1 MKRVKICAI
10 SYINTTP
17 FVYGIKHAGE
27 NLCVDLLLHTPSQC
41 VSKIEN
47 GECDIAIV
55 PVASLLWLNNIEI
68 ISDFSISAT
77 GKVRTV
83 ELLSDTPLN
92 AITDIYLDGDS
103 RTSSLLVRILCEQ
116 LWKIAPNFHHVK
128 YTDCQLS
135 PQYGEGYLMI
145 GDKVFESEH
154 KFTYNHDLAAAWEK
168 LTALP
173 FVFAVW
179 IARKGVSREI
189 VDELNKALQ
198 YGTEHVKEAVNELV
212 TTIDQGL
219 ATDYLTNY
227 IEFSLNN
234 DKRKAIELYLS
245 KAAMLKSKEFS
256 SPCPCEK

>member
-17 FVYGIKHAGE
+17 FVYGIRHAGN

-41 VSKIEN
+41 VSKMEN

-77 GKVRTV
+77 GRVRTV
-83 ELLSDTPLN
+83 ELLSDTSLN
-92 AITDIYLDGDS
+92 DITDIYLDDDS

-116 LWKIAPNFHHVK
+116 YWEITPKFHHIK
-128 YTDCQLS
+128 YGENALS
-135 PQYGEGYLMI
+135 PRHGDGYLMI

-154 KFTYNHDLAAAWEK
+154 QFKYNHDLAAAWQK
-168 LTALP
+168 LTSLP

-179 IARKGVSREI
+179 IARKGVDKDVVE
-189 VDELNKALQ
+189 ELNKSLLF
-198 YGTEHVKEAVNELV
+198 GTQHIKEATEELV
-212 TTIDQGL
+212 TTIDNDL

-227 IEFSLNN
+227 IEFSLND
-234 DKRKAIELYLS
+234 DKRKAIELFLS

-256 SPCPCEK
+256 SPRDCEK